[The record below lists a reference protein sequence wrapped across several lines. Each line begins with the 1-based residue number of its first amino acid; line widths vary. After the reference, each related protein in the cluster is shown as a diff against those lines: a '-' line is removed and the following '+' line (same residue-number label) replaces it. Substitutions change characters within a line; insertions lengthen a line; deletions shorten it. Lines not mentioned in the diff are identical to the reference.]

1 MSYRRV
7 SIVTKDRDTVTINH
21 LNVFTVKR
29 KMRSV
34 SCDTLNNKIAQ
45 YEMKKELHC
54 LLIALKELRS
64 QISNASHRVECPVT
78 SGNLTG

>member
-1 MSYRRV
+1 M
-7 SIVTKDRDTVTINH
+7 TKDRDTVTINH

-45 YEMKKELHC
+45 YEMKKRTALFTHC
-54 LLIALKELRS
+54 FEGITFPD
-64 QISNASHRVECPVT
+64 Q
-78 SGNLTG
+78 